1 MRRICRS
8 CWLCCATTVTGR
20 AVNRALNVP
29 AEDRRKLRQ
38 ELHFCRKFGIS
49 GYMARVGIRE
59 PEDRYLACLLAQ
71 RAGEPGRADRT
82 DT

>member
-1 MRRICRS
+1 M
-8 CWLCCATTVTGR
+8 
-20 AVNRALNVP
+20 VNRTLNVP

-59 PEDRYLACLLAQ
+59 PEDRYLARLLAQ
-71 RAGEPGRADRT
+71 RAGESGRT
-82 DT
+82 DRPDT

>member
-1 MRRICRS
+1 M
-8 CWLCCATTVTGR
+8 TGLV
-20 AVNRALNVP
+20 VNRTLNVP

-59 PEDRYLACLLAQ
+59 PEDRYLARLLAQ
-71 RAGEPGRADRT
+71 RAREPGRADRT